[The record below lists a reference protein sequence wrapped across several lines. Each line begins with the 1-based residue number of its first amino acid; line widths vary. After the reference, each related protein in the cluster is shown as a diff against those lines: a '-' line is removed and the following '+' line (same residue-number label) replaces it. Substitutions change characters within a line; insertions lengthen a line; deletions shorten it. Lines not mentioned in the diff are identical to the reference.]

1 MSIDVSY
8 QIGACKRRMK
18 IVRALIEEAK
28 AKSQTATEQERQILL
43 EAELL
48 RMLEAQ
54 LAGLSIS
61 VGAMFE
67 PEALSGICDR
77 VDIGLAN
84 LGEILSDHL
93 TSTLCHPRIERS
105 ATEAVAA
112 PGHTPR

>member
-54 LAGLSIS
+54 LAGLSVS

-67 PEALSGICDR
+67 PQALSGICHR

-84 LGEILSDHL
+84 ISEILSDHL
-93 TSTLCHPRIERS
+93 ASTLCHPGSER
-105 ATEAVAA
+105 AAAQAVAA
-112 PGHTPR
+112 SGHTPT

>member
-1 MSIDVSY
+1 
-8 QIGACKRRMK
+8 MK

-28 AKSQTATEQERQILL
+28 RQTATEQERQMLL

-67 PEALSGICDR
+67 PEALSGICHR

-93 TSTLCHPRIERS
+93 TSTLCHPGSERT
-105 ATEAVAA
+105 ATQAVAA
-112 PGHTPR
+112 LGHTPT